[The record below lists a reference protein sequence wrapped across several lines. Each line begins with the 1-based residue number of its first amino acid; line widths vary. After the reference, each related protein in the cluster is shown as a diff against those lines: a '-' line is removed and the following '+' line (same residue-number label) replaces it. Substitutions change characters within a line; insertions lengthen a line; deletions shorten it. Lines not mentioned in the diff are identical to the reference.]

1 MVSVIGA
8 GFGRTGT
15 LSTKQALEQLGVG
28 RCYHMSE
35 VFGRPD
41 DVAVWHAAARREP
54 VDWHAFLAEFG
65 ATIDWPS
72 CAFYRE
78 QMDAFPDAKVLL
90 TVRDAGRWY
99 DSVTN
104 TILEHI
110 AGPRPDDPNMGPWWD
125 MVQAV
130 ITQGTFDGDVGRDHM
145 IEVYER
151 HNAEVQAT
159 VPAERLLVFEAAQG
173 WGPLC
178 EFLGVPVPDE
188 PFPNVNTTE
197 EFQARRR

>member
-35 VFGRPD
+35 LFGRPD
-41 DVAVWHAAARREP
+41 DVAVWHAAGRGER
-54 VDWHAFLAEFG
+54 VDWHGFLAGFG

-72 CAFYRE
+72 CTFYRE

-90 TVRDAGRWY
+90 TVRDPERWY
-99 DSVTN
+99 ESVTN
-104 TILEHI
+104 TILAHI
-110 AGPRPDDPNMGPWWD
+110 GGPRPDDPGMGPWWD
-125 MVQAV
+125 MVQEV
-130 ITQGTFDGDVGRDHM
+130 ITQGTFGGDVEHDHAV
-145 IEVYER
+145 EVYER

-173 WGPLC
+173 WEPLC
-178 EFLGVPVPDE
+178 DFLGLPVPDE
-188 PFPNVNTTE
+188 PFPRVNTTE
-197 EFQARRR
+197 EWRARRA